1 MKKLDILES
10 SVKKLETENTL
21 LRKEV
26 KNLTKDKN
34 NLEDDIYYIGKDLA
48 SLQQYSRRW
57 NVEVCNIPD
66 DVKQEQLSSTL
77 QRASEQ
83 MEVEIKQEDM
93 EIVHRLSKPK
103 KSNEPAH
110 LIVHF
115 KNRNKAF
122 ELMRNKAKHKI

>member
-1 MKKLDILES
+1 MK
-10 SVKKLETENTL
+10 NTL

-26 KNLTKDKN
+26 KNLKKDKN

-48 SLQQYSRRW
+48 SIQQYSRRW

-66 DVKQEQLSSTL
+66 DVKQEQLSTTL
-77 QRASEQ
+77 ERTFEQ
-83 MEVEIKQEDM
+83 MEVEIKQEDI

-110 LIVHF
+110 AIVRF

-122 ELMRNKAKHKI
+122 ELMKNIAKAQNIDKRTISL